1 MKVVLDTNV
10 VVSAFLSPAGKPAA
24 ILELVLR
31 RYLNICFS
39 TAILAEYE
47 QVLSRSKFAGK
58 VQLEAVQ
65 RFFGLLREFGIM
77 TISGLSKT
85 KMPDETDRIF
95 YDAAKAAGAILV
107 TGNKKHYPNEPFIKD
122 PAEFV
127 GEGRER
133 EEGLYF
139 QTEG

>member
-10 VVSAFLSPAGKPAA
+10 VVSAFLSPAGKPAT
-24 ILELVLR
+24 ILQLVLR
-31 RYLNICFS
+31 HDLDICFN

-58 VQLEAVQ
+58 VHREAIQ

-77 TISGLSKT
+77 IISRLSKAE
-85 KMPDETDRIF
+85 MPDETDSKF

-122 PAEFV
+122 PAELID
-127 GEGRER
+127 E
-133 EEGLYF
+133 L
-139 QTEG
+139 TT